1 MKIELF
7 NLLQFITMIAKLET
21 KPGVFFLETFQFSK
35 GSLASHN
42 PMNHVCPTLVMLKYK
57 ADGNTSSCV
66 YPRVKS

>member
-42 PMNHVCPTLVMLKYK
+42 PMNHMFALL
-57 ADGNTSSCV
+57 
-66 YPRVKS
+66 